1 MIGRWDRERLD
12 QLITS
17 LLANA
22 VRYGAGKP
30 IAVRIDGDDA
40 VAKVAVRDRGVGI
53 APEDLER
60 IFGRFERAASLL
72 HYGGLG
78 LGLYIARQIAE
89 AHGGLVRGRDHF
101 LSVDEP
107 VVKTT
112 GLRPSWKRVP

>member
-1 MIGRWDRERLD
+1 VPAVSALD
-12 QLITS
+12 LITS

-78 LGLYIARQIAE
+78 LGLVHRPADRRGAR
-89 AHGGLVRGRDHF
+89 GPGPRRDHF